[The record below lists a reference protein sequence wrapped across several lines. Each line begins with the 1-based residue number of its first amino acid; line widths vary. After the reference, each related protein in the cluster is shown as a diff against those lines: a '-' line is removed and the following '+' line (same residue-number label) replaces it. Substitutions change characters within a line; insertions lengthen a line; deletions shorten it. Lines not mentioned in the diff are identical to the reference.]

1 MQVIEKLFSV
11 QLRSGPT
18 KFGDHMTLEILN
30 PDGSLLDAVRVD
42 SGPDGPA
49 IGDEARLVQMGA
61 ELLGEVL
68 DEWFTASKEERA

>member
-1 MQVIEKLFSV
+1 MIEKMFSV
-11 QLRSGPT
+11 QLKSTPT
-18 KFGDHMTLEILN
+18 KWGDAMIIEVLN

-49 IGDEARLVQMGA
+49 IGDEGRLIQMGA
-61 ELLGEVL
+61 DLLGEVL